1 MGVSLKEKEFITIT
15 YAFHK
20 ISDKSNNNPKKIWVD
35 RDSVYNRLMKSW
47 LQDNDTKLYSAHN
60 EGKSDLAEKFIKTL
74 KNKIHEYMIS
84 ISKNVYIDKLD
95 NIVDE

>member
-1 MGVSLKEKEFITIT
+1 MGVSLKEKEFITI
-15 YAFHK
+15 AFHK
-20 ISDKSNNNPKKIWVD
+20 ISDKSNHNPKKTWVD
-35 RDSVYNRLMKSW
+35 KDSVYNRLMKSW
-47 LQDNDTKLYSAHN
+47 LQDNDTKLYSTRN
-60 EGKSDLAEKFIKTL
+60 EGKSDLTEKFIKTL